1 MVDLLFG
8 TGVLIVGVEDQ
19 PEGWMKVYIGARY
32 KNIYC
37 VVTNPEDQERVRR
50 AWNST
55 GMHVTMPKPDP
66 SEIYDDKHPYV
77 PGTVEESRP

>member
-19 PEGWMKVYIGARY
+19 PEGWLKVYIVARY

-37 VVTNPEDQERVRR
+37 VVKDPEDQERVRR
-50 AWNST
+50 AWGST
-55 GMHVTMPKPDP
+55 AMHLTMPKPEPHQVYSDEYPYDP
-66 SEIYDDKHPYV
+66 NDPDV
-77 PGTVEESRP
+77 